1 MLHVVSSLVEGF
13 SLPTNTPGAEKNNVP
28 SGATT
33 KSLGVKETDHC
44 FIVAEVPTEAPRG
57 WAQGGTAEAVGVGL
71 RHLAQSIRP
80 LIRDGLVREQR
91 AHVRGIR
98 QRRKTYELTTTGR
111 IEAIRVRD
119 RALAETV
126 RVQDPAGIRETSV
139 GDALKT
145 VGRGASLLAIF
156 RSVRIAG
163 VVDLPSLVPSAPS
176 SFVEMLS
183 EAPTIE
189 TFVGRREELSATT
202 RDDGP

>member
-1 MLHVVSSLVEGF
+1 
-13 SLPTNTPGAEKNNVP
+13 P
-28 SGATT
+28 S
-33 KSLGVKETDHC
+33 
-44 FIVAEVPTEAPRG
+44 EAPRG
-57 WAQGGTAEAVGVGL
+57 LEQEGSAEAVGVGL
-71 RHLAQSIRP
+71 LHLAQAIRP

-139 GDALKT
+139 GEALKT

-202 RDDGP
+202 RDDGPRMFIAAGVAGTGQTWLAARGGQPPHRRKKPLPHVGSRTDSARPP